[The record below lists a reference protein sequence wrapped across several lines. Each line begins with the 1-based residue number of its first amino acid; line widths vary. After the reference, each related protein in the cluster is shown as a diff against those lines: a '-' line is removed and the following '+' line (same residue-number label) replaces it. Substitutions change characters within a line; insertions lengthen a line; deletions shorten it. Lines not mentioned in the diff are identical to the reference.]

1 MKLIALALVAVTPS
15 KPIPFQSDFMVA
27 AGPRWLDRAAQA
39 RAESNFNPH
48 AVSYVGAQ
56 GLAQFMPRTW
66 TWAISQGWASPG
78 SSPFEPVAAITAQHA
93 YMAWLEAR
101 VGGRWEPALGGYNAG
116 LGSVLKAQRLAN
128 SLGLEGSDAWLR
140 TLPRITG
147 KHAAETQSYITRIR
161 AYRAE
166 YRIRYEE
173 GTL

>member
-1 MKLIALALVAVTPS
+1 VKLIALALVVAAPT
-15 KPIPFQSDFMVA
+15 KPVPFRSDFEAV
-27 AGPRWLDRAAQA
+27 AGPRWLDRAAQV
-39 RAESNFNPH
+39 RAESAFKIT
-48 AVSYVGAQ
+48 AVSQVGAQ

-66 TWAISQGWASPG
+66 TWAISLGWVPPG

-140 TLPRITG
+140 ALPRITG
-147 KHAAETQSYITRIR
+147 RHAAETQGYIRNIR

-166 YRIRYEE
+166 YRAIYE
-173 GTL
+173 GGQP